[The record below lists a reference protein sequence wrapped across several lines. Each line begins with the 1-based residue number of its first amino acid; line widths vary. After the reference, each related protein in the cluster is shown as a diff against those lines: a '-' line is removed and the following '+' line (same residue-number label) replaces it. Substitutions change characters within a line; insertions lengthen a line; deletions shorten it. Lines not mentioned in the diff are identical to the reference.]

1 MTNVKFDEN
10 GRPLLASSAGYSGL
24 TRKQKQH
31 TKYFVELNFTQTSLP
46 QMKKPVSASVHQFFR
61 PASAAPRPASA
72 ASIPALDQSAD
83 EPAFG
88 EEVSENDADEKDS
101 EDGTDLGSSSEAE
114 SDHDVVATT
123 NGEHQENELMDI
135 EDIDEVEED
144 LNNNAPQG
152 AEGLGTSLAKEVSDK
167 ILASWGITDG
177 MTLKETIAEAVA
189 TRLAEK
195 KSDDD
200 GVIRGDWIEGGN
212 GLTCATCLH
221 LDTLQITKALK
232 LFRKG
237 NFGVITNKSPY

>member
-1 MTNVKFDEN
+1 MQRSGRPKLGGVALSRLNFSCAVTTCAHSARSDALKRHYLTNVKFDEN

-31 TKYFVELNFTQTSLP
+31 TKYFVEHNFTQTSLP

-72 ASIPALDQSAD
+72 ASRPASDQSAD

-152 AEGLGTSLAKEVSDK
+152 AEGLGTSLAKEV
-167 ILASWGITDG
+167 
-177 MTLKETIAEAVA
+177 
-189 TRLAEK
+189 
-195 KSDDD
+195 
-200 GVIRGDWIEGGN
+200 
-212 GLTCATCLH
+212 
-221 LDTLQITKALK
+221 
-232 LFRKG
+232 
-237 NFGVITNKSPY
+237 